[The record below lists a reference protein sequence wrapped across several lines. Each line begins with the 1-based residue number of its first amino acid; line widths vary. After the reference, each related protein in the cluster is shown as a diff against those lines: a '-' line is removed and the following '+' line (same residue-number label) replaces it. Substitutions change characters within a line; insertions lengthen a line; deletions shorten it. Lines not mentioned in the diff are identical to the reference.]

1 MKKITLSAAAIVTT
15 SILVAAGASAHVSAN
30 PAVGVANVS
39 QEITL
44 QIGHGCGIPNVVP
57 ETNTDTSS
65 LTVDIPAGV
74 TSVRAVSSTDFPSL
88 TVTKNG
94 SGAVTSIT
102 WAKVPGTELAADT
115 NFYKLT
121 LRAKLPNLPFTKV
134 YFKAHQVCKAPGK
147 TAEWI
152 GTPTE
157 NVGEEP
163 AAEVAIDEAQV
174 VPIDRLRRARLPKS
188 KLGADSAYAASAE
201 ALHSRLR
208 VFFSRSGPLRFLGH
222 LDFLKNLPRLLRRA
236 GIEVAY
242 SRGFNPVP
250 RLSLGP
256 ALALGIASDED
267 AFDVDVILPESARD
281 MTGELGDDERTQLAA
296 ELLARLRGVM
306 PEGLV
311 TLETKLL
318 RLDEPRLGQM
328 IGAADFAVRLDPDAM
343 DGLPE
348 RLATTMAFAELPM
361 VRKKIDRR
369 RSATSQGT
377 PGVTIDVRKHLV
389 SAELDAATSELRFRL
404 RMEPTGT
411 ARPREVVLALLGI
424 EAGEH
429 VMRRVRLLA
438 RDGDGFATLR

>member
-57 ETNTDTSS
+57 ETNTDTNS

-163 AAEVAIDEAQV
+163 AAEVTVLPVKAPGWNKYT
-174 VPIDRLRRARLPKS
+174 VPVAV
-188 KLGADSAYAASAE
+188 ADLS
-201 ALHSRLR
+201 
-208 VFFSRSGPLRFLGH
+208 VFFKDAQIVWKGS
-222 LDFLKNLPRLLRRA
+222 A
-236 GIEVAY
+236 AY
-242 SRGFNPVP
+242 SANAV
-250 RLSLGP
+250 
-256 ALALGIASDED
+256 IAEQIKSE
-267 AFDVDVILPESARD
+267 A
-281 MTGELGDDERTQLAA
+281 
-296 ELLARLRGVM
+296 
-306 PEGLV
+306 
-311 TLETKLL
+311 
-318 RLDEPRLGQM
+318 
-328 IGAADFAVRLDPDAM
+328 
-343 DGLPE
+343 
-348 RLATTMAFAELPM
+348 
-361 VRKKIDRR
+361 
-369 RSATSQGT
+369 
-377 PGVTIDVRKHLV
+377 GVTAL
-389 SAELDAATSELRFRL
+389 
-404 RMEPTGT
+404 T
-411 ARPREVVLALLGI
+411 ALTANDEIFVKW
-424 EAGEH
+424 
-429 VMRRVRLLA
+429 
-438 RDGDGFATLR
+438 